1 MHVLAYLKTSNLL
14 EITGWAICCYDET
27 VILDVSSFCSL
38 YSLHFKKMLSMFF
51 FTIAQ
56 TQLASMCYCT
66 HIYVIIIVGRIDR
79 IS

>member
-14 EITGWAICCYDET
+14 EITGWAICCYDKT
-27 VILDVSSFCSL
+27 VKLDVSSSCSL

-51 FTIAQ
+51 YNCSNTIG
-56 TQLASMCYCT
+56 LPVLLYIC
-66 HIYVIIIVGRIDR
+66 IIAGRIDR